1 MSKVGNAAG
10 SEIERD
16 FVRIAE
22 GQVHFRACGGGNGAA
37 GAPPLIMLHAAPYS
51 ARTLEPLMRE
61 IAKSRRVIAPDLPGA
76 GDSEPLAQAAPT
88 IADYADALART
99 LEALEIETA
108 DIYGAHTGGT
118 VGTELAIARPQR
130 VRRLII
136 DGIGLYT
143 PEFQAEIVANYAPEI
158 APDQT
163 GSHIPWA
170 WHFVRDHHF
179 FFPWYMRDAGHRIP
193 GGLAPAETL
202 HDNVVDLLKGIRTYH
217 HAFRATFAHPKRER
231 LPLVAVPTLFIGRAG
246 AHAVEE
252 AAGLV
257 PGAELAILPTGEDPI
272 GAKARMIQSFL
283 TA

>member
-1 MSKVGNAAG
+1 MSEATIRRG
-10 SEIERD
+10 
-16 FVRIAE
+16 FVDVDE
-22 GQVHFRACGGGNGAA
+22 GQIHYRACG
-37 GAPPLIMLHAAPYS
+37 AAPNPVLVMVHGS
-51 ARTLEPLMRE
+51 PGGSRALVPLMEVLGESFR
-61 IAKSRRVIAPDLPGA
+61 IYAPDTLGNADSSPATTDNVDIPYLADGLLRA
-76 GDSEPLAQAAPT
+76 LDGLGLGDVFLWGS
-88 IADYADALART
+88 
-99 LEALEIETA
+99 
-108 DIYGAHTGGT
+108 HTGGN
-118 VGTELAIARPQR
+118 IALEASIAQPER
-130 VRRLII
+130 VRKLVL
-136 DGIGLYT
+136 DGVGLYPDDEREGLVRNHAPAIT
-143 PEFQAEIVANYAPEI
+143 PDGE
-158 APDQT
+158 
-163 GSHIPWA
+163 GSQFNWA

-246 AHAVEE
+246 VAAVEE